1 MIHHSLTLGL
11 GAGITFLA
19 MVEVKALEPYRDS
32 YLVGQSGAELLEQ
45 GGPIEDQGGPLA
57 QPDPSLPEADIELEQ
72 SAELARQQAASDIIR
87 QAQDY
92 SLLNDAYVGN
102 PNYVGWTGGQ
112 QMGLDYLTPDP
123 YIGSWGDGY
132 WPYTLGF

>member
-1 MIHHSLTLGL
+1 MIHHSLTLGF
-11 GAGITFLA
+11 GAGIALLA
-19 MVEVKALEPYRDS
+19 MVEVKALEPYRHS
-32 YLVGQSGAELLEQ
+32 LLLGQSGAELLEQ
-45 GGPIEDQGGPLA
+45 GGPIESQGVPVP
-57 QPDPSLPEADIELEQ
+57 QPAPNLEGADRQLEE
-72 SAELARQQAASDIIR
+72 SADLARQQAASDIIR

-92 SLLNDAYVGN
+92 SLLNDGYVGN
-102 PNYVGWTGGQ
+102 PNYVGWTGGE